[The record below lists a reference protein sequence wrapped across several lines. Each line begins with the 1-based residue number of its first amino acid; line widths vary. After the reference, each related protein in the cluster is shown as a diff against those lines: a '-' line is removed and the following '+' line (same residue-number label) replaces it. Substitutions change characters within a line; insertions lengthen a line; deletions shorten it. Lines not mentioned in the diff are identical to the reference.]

1 MKEMDRKF
9 SEALDSLTWDV
20 EGELIMTLTICAFR
34 SAIQNLHHGGAR
46 DLQPPRVEF
55 HSDIPGS
62 LLLMVSQV
70 NWHLYSK
77 VISGVVDIL
86 NLSSKHLDELANLVV
101 DPIPIPSFDD
111 EAQDS
116 D

>member
-1 MKEMDRKF
+1 MSVAKRVSEEMEVNAYVKDSTAKGVHVFAFTSAAMKEMDRKF

-70 NWHLYSK
+70 NWHL
-77 VISGVVDIL
+77 
-86 NLSSKHLDELANLVV
+86 
-101 DPIPIPSFDD
+101 
-111 EAQDS
+111 
-116 D
+116 